1 MNFEEWYAKLGE
13 WAEENTALNMS
24 HAMQRHLARHLEEWE
39 ASRPTPRAADF
50 ASRQRGA
57 ARLPAP
63 IKRIG
68 KIAPSRNASRIAAKD

>member
-1 MNFEEWYAKLGE
+1 MNFEEWYAKLSE

-50 ASRQRGA
+50 ASTCREIPHVYVDGVCAQCGQ
-57 ARLPAP
+57 PEP
-63 IKRIG
+63 Q
-68 KIAPSRNASRIAAKD
+68 SR

>member
-39 ASRPTPRAADF
+39 ASRPTPRAAD
-50 ASRQRGA
+50 ATLAVA
-57 ARLPAP
+57 AMN
-63 IKRIG
+63 
-68 KIAPSRNASRIAAKD
+68 IANILDVLCEDGEE

>member
-39 ASRPTPRAADF
+39 ASRPTK
-50 ASRQRGA
+50 RGA
-57 ARLPAP
+57 DEFSGHANNCVLRSGGYACTCGFAEIAR
-63 IKRIG
+63 R
-68 KIAPSRNASRIAAKD
+68 